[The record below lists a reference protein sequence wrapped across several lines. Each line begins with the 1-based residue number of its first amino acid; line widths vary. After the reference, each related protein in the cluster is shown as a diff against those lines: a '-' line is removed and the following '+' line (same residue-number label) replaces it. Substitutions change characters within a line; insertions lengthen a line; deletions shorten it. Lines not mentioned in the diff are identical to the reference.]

1 MLWLI
6 DTKLVVVH
14 GGVDEIRG
22 ELPTIRE
29 TARGLTEL
37 LDQVA
42 LLKGTT
48 VSLQTELGSILEK
61 VTELVAS
68 DRRSS
73 KPAASSYDAEEDS
86 IRSAKV
92 QTILPALRE
101 ALSRLTVSFQ
111 ICLILLFTNKIPR
124 STILRWTWSIKYQL
138 EQHSLQIAWGRQVNI
153 QSILFSPH
161 LKFQQET

>member
-1 MLWLI
+1 MLWSI
-6 DTKLVVVH
+6 DTELVVVH

-61 VTELVAS
+61 VTELAAS

-73 KPAASSYDAEEDS
+73 KPAASSYEEDS

-111 ICLILLFTNKIPR
+111 ICLISFSSLTRFQDQR
-124 STILRWTWSIKYQL
+124 S
-138 EQHSLQIAWGRQVNI
+138 
-153 QSILFSPH
+153 
-161 LKFQQET
+161 

>member
-1 MLWLI
+1 MLRSI
-6 DTKLVVVH
+6 DTELVVVH

-61 VTELVAS
+61 VTELAAL

-111 ICLILLFTNKIPR
+111 ICLISF
-124 STILRWTWSIKYQL
+124 S
-138 EQHSLQIAWGRQVNI
+138 SLTR
-153 QSILFSPH
+153 F
-161 LKFQQET
+161 

>member
-1 MLWLI
+1 
-6 DTKLVVVH
+6 VH
-14 GGVDEIRG
+14 GAVDEIRG

-61 VTELVAS
+61 VTELAAI
-68 DRRSS
+68 DQRSS
-73 KPAASSYDAEEDS
+73 KPAASSYDVDEGS
-86 IRSAKV
+86 IRNAKV

-101 ALSRLTVSFQ
+101 ALSRLAVSFQ
-111 ICLILLFTNKIPR
+111 ICLISFSSITRFQDQR
-124 STILRWTWSIKYQL
+124 S
-138 EQHSLQIAWGRQVNI
+138 
-153 QSILFSPH
+153 
-161 LKFQQET
+161 

>member
-1 MLWLI
+1 MPSILKLETPLKLARAMLRSI
-6 DTKLVVVH
+6 DTELVVVH

-29 TARGLTEL
+29 TARGITEL
-37 LDQVA
+37 LEQVA

-48 VSLQTELGSILEK
+48 ISLQTELGSILEK
-61 VTELVAS
+61 VAELAAL

-73 KPAASSYDAEEDS
+73 GPAASSYEAEEDS
-86 IRSAKV
+86 IRSAKI

-111 ICLILLFTNKIPR
+111 MYFVSSSTLTRFQDQR
-124 STILRWTWSIKYQL
+124 S
-138 EQHSLQIAWGRQVNI
+138 
-153 QSILFSPH
+153 
-161 LKFQQET
+161 